1 MEIKTHKPRSK
12 WVHWLARIGTTF
24 GLAGATWLY
33 LSWADLLG
41 GVFLLGLLCA
51 LTSNEYSRT
60 SHPQV
65 SRFHRWLMTGLS
77 FFTPYIFH
85 RLLQSTEPPL
95 LTIRLF
101 ELFLVLYLALV
112 LSAIVYSSVLRTICM
127 STLFPI
133 WGITLPLTS
142 LIFIA
147 DFFISVGR
155 TSIATLLWIIVLIFI
170 TKATDIGAL
179 IVGSVIGKH
188 KLAPETS
195 PGKTVEGAIGGVVV
209 SILVA
214 LTIFWIGN
222 IQLHSEHSLSAVF
235 SVPKVI
241 VSVAIISV
249 FGILGDLF
257 ESSWKR
263 FYQKKDSGECLPG
276 LGGIYDLTD
285 SIILSAPV
293 SYFLVKY
300 FIFS

>member
-1 MEIKTHKPRSK
+1 METPPKKIRSK

-24 GLAGATWLY
+24 GLAGVTWLY

-51 LTSNEYSRT
+51 LTANEYSRT
-60 SHPQV
+60 SHPNMGK
-65 SRFHRWLMTGLS
+65 FHRWMLTALS

-85 RLLQSTEPPL
+85 RMLQSTEPPIA
-95 LTIRLF
+95 TIRLF
-101 ELFLVLYLALV
+101 ELFLILYIATVLASIV
-112 LSAIVYSSVLRTICM
+112 LPSVLRTICRT
-127 STLFPI
+127 TLFPI

-147 DFFISVGR
+147 DFFTSIGR
-155 TSIATLLWIIVLIFI
+155 SSIATLLWIIVLIFI

-179 IVGSVIGKH
+179 IVGSVFGKH
-188 KLAPETS
+188 KLAPKTS

-214 LTIFWIGN
+214 LAIFWIGHVK
-222 IQLHSEHSLSAVF
+222 LHSETSLPAIY

-263 FYQKKDSGECLPG
+263 FYQCKDSGGCLPG

>member
-1 MEIKTHKPRSK
+1 METKPQKTRSK
-12 WVHWLARIGTTF
+12 WVHWLSRIGTTF
-24 GLAGATWLY
+24 GLVGITWLY

-60 SHPQV
+60 SHPNLSNLRRGMLTV
-65 SRFHRWLMTGLS
+65 LS
-77 FFTPYIFH
+77 FFIPFLFH
-85 RLLQSTEPPL
+85 RMLQSSELPL

-101 ELFLVLYLALV
+101 ELFLVLFLITI
-112 LSAIVYSSVLRTICM
+112 LSAIIFPPVLRTICR
-127 STLFPI
+127 SLAFPV
-133 WGITLPLTS
+133 WGIALPLTS

-147 DFFISVGR
+147 HYFISIGR
-155 TSIATLLWIIVLIFI
+155 TSIEALLWIIVLIFV

-179 IVGSVIGKH
+179 LVGSVIGKH
-188 KLAPETS
+188 KLAPKTS
-195 PGKTVEGAIGGVVV
+195 PGKTIEGAIGGVVV
-209 SILVA
+209 AILVGLA
-214 LTIFWIGN
+214 LYWIGN
-222 IQLHSEHSLSAVF
+222 IKLHSANSLSASF
-235 SVPKVI
+235 NIPKVI
-241 VSVAIISV
+241 ISVGIISV

-263 FYQKKDSGECLPG
+263 FYQRKDSGECLPG

-285 SIILSAPV
+285 SIILSSPI

>member
-1 MEIKTHKPRSK
+1 MESNVKKTRPK

-24 GLAGATWLY
+24 GLAGITWLY

-60 SHPQV
+60 SHPNLSKLRQWMLTIV
-65 SRFHRWLMTGLS
+65 SFFVPYLFHR
-77 FFTPYIFH
+77 I
-85 RLLQSTEPPL
+85 LQSAALPVI
-95 LTIRLF
+95 TIRLYEF
-101 ELFLVLYLALV
+101 FLVLFLVTI
-112 LSAIVYSSVLRTICM
+112 LSAIVFPAVLRVICR
-127 STLFPI
+127 SLLFPI
-133 WGITLPLTS
+133 WGIALPLTS

-147 DFFISVGR
+147 NFFISIGR
-155 TSIATLLWIIVLIFI
+155 TSIEALLWIIVLIFI

-179 IVGSVIGKH
+179 LVGSAIGKN
-188 KLAPETS
+188 KLAPKTS
-195 PGKTVEGAIGGVVV
+195 PGKTIEGAIGGVVV
-209 SILVA
+209 AILVG
-214 LTIFWIGN
+214 LTLYWIGH
-222 IQLHSEHSLSAVF
+222 IKLHSPNSLPADYNI
-235 SVPKVI
+235 PKVI
-241 VSVAIISV
+241 ISVGIISV

-263 FYQKKDSGECLPG
+263 FYQKKDSGQCLPG

-285 SIILSAPV
+285 SIILSSPV

>member
-1 MEIKTHKPRSK
+1 METPPKKIRSK

-51 LTSNEYSRT
+51 LTANEYSRT
-60 SHPQV
+60 SHPKMG
-65 SRFHRWLMTGLS
+65 RFHRWMLTGVS
-77 FFTPYIFH
+77 FFTPYIFY
-85 RLLQSTEPPL
+85 RMLQSTEPPIA
-95 LTIRLF
+95 TIRLF
-101 ELFLVLYLALV
+101 ELFLILYI
-112 LSAIVYSSVLRTICM
+112 AIVLASIVFPAVLRTICRT
-127 STLFPI
+127 TLFPI

-147 DFFISVGR
+147 DFFTSIGR
-155 TSIATLLWIIVLIFI
+155 SSIATLLWIIVLIFI

-179 IVGSVIGKH
+179 IVGSIFGKH
-188 KLAPETS
+188 KLAPKTS

-214 LTIFWIGN
+214 LAIFWIGH
-222 IQLHSEHSLSAVF
+222 IKLHSATSLPAVY

-263 FYQKKDSGECLPG
+263 FYQCKDSGECLPG

>member
-1 MEIKTHKPRSK
+1 MENKSHKPRSK

-51 LTSNEYSRT
+51 LTSHEYSRT
-60 SHPQV
+60 SHPET
-65 SRFHRWLMTGLS
+65 SRAQQWLLTGFS

-95 LTIRLF
+95 VTIRLF
-101 ELFLVLYLALV
+101 ELFLVLFLALT
-112 LSAIVYSSVLRTICM
+112 LAAIVYPAVLRTICR
-127 STLFPI
+127 SKLFPI

-155 TSIATLLWIIVLIFI
+155 TSITTLLWIIVLIFI

-179 IVGSVIGKH
+179 IVGSLIGKH
-188 KLAPETS
+188 KLAPKTS
-195 PGKTVEGAIGGVVV
+195 PGKTIEGAIGGVVI

-214 LTIFWIGN
+214 LTIFWIGH
-222 IQLHSEHSLSAVF
+222 IKLHSEYSLPAAY
-235 SVPKVI
+235 SVPKII

-263 FYQKKDSGECLPG
+263 FYEKKDSGECLPG

-285 SIILSAPV
+285 SIIFSAPV